1 MKIFNAT
8 RKTFVAEN
16 AKIADTFLSRMIGL
30 LNRTSLNDQEALII
44 TQCQSIHM
52 VFMKFPIDV
61 IFINRSNQVVGLVR
75 GIKPFTFSSLFFKA
89 NAAIELPI
97 KTIEKSQ
104 TQLGDS
110 LQILSS

>member
-1 MKIFNAT
+1 MKIFNTT
-8 RKTFVAEN
+8 RKTFIAEN

-75 GIKPFTFSSLFFKA
+75 RIKPFTFSSLFLKA
-89 NAAIELPI
+89 SAAIELPI